1 MLPHQALSANDALL
15 VVDVQNDFCP
25 GGALP
30 IPEGDAVVPAITPW
44 IQAASDKG
52 MFIFFS
58 RDFHPLFHPSFTSR
72 GGQWPVHCVQDTW
85 GASFHPDLLRPDSSI
100 VITKGVRFDQDQNSA
115 FDQTGL
121 NHLLSTEQISRLW
134 VAGLALDV
142 CVQATVNDA
151 LQLGYRVMLL
161 VQATRAVSPESGKAA
176 LDSLQQAGAELIW

>member
-1 MLPHQALSANDALL
+1 M
-15 VVDVQNDFCP
+15 
-25 GGALP
+25 
-30 IPEGDAVVPAITPW
+30 
-44 IQAASDKG
+44 
-52 MFIFFS
+52 
-58 RDFHPLFHPSFTSR
+58 
-72 GGQWPVHCVQDTW
+72 HCVQDTW

-176 LDSLQQAGAELIW
+176 LDRLQQAGAELIW

>member
-1 MLPHQALSANDALL
+1 MVAPHDALI

-44 IQAASDKG
+44 VQAAAEQNALLL
-52 MFIFFS
+52 FS
-58 RDFHPLFHPSFTSR
+58 RDFHPLFHPSFVPQ

-85 GASFHPDLLRPDSSI
+85 GASFHPELVIPESGI
-100 VITKGVRFDQDQNSA
+100 VVTKGVRFDQDQNSA

-121 NHLLSTEQISRLW
+121 NHLLSKKQISRLW

-142 CVQATVNDA
+142 CVQATVLDA
-151 LQLGYRVMLL
+151 LHLGYSVLL
-161 VQATRAVSPESGKAA
+161 LAQATRATGIERGKAA
-176 LDSLQQAGAELIW
+176 LQHVQQAGAEIIF

>member
-1 MLPHQALSANDALL
+1 MQPDQALTANDALL

-30 IPEGDAVVPAITPW
+30 VPEGDAVVPAINPW
-44 IQAASDKG
+44 IQAASEQG
-52 MFIFFS
+52 ILLFFS

-85 GASFHPDLLRPDSSI
+85 GASFHPDLLRPESGI
-100 VITKGVRFDQDQNSA
+100 VVTKGVRFDQDQNSA

-121 NHLLSTEQISRLW
+121 HHLLSREQVSRLW

-142 CVQATVNDA
+142 CVQATVHDA
-151 LQLGYRVMLL
+151 LQLGYTVMLL
-161 VQATRAVSPESGKAA
+161 VQATRAVSPESGEKT
-176 LDSLQQAGAELIW
+176 LESLHQAGAQLIS